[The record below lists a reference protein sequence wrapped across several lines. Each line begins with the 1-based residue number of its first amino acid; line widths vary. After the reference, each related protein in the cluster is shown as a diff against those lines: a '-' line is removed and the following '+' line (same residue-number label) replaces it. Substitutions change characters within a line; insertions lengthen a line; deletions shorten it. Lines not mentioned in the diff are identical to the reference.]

1 MILPSILSGGGLDNP
16 AAHLAEGEV
25 RLVARGRYG
34 LDGDFRRFD
43 TEKDDTYRV
52 RTPGGDAFVLKIA
65 NPAES
70 QREIDFQVDLL
81 RHIESAAPDLP
92 VPRVVPDRQGRLTS
106 LHHASDGSL
115 RIVRVVSYL
124 EGTPLDSTTS
134 TPAER
139 ERVGE
144 ILGRLRLATAGFR
157 HSGEDRVL
165 AWDVQHLMQLAPLVE
180 GIDDATQ
187 RRRLEAGLARFAR
200 MTGGL
205 ATLRRQVLH
214 NDFSRSN
221 IVVDHADPAFVK
233 GIIDFGDAVRT
244 AIAVDVSTA
253 LLNQLPATP
262 VDDAFGAGRD
272 LLRGYLRVADL
283 TEEELALIPH
293 LTMGR
298 VIARILLSHCLA
310 RIFPQNAT
318 YVLRNTPPCWWQ
330 LGWFLDRDP
339 EEVGAVFMPQ
349 SAASP
354 PPPARMTRTRP

>member
-1 MILPSILSGGGLDNP
+1 MIVPSILSGGGLDTS
-16 AAHLAEGEV
+16 AAHLGEAEV
-25 RLVARGRYG
+25 RQIARERYG
-34 LDGDFRRFD
+34 LSGAFRRFD
-43 TEKDDTYRV
+43 TEKDDTYRI
-52 RTPGGDAFVLKIA
+52 RTPDGEAFVLKVA
-65 NPAES
+65 NPAEKPV
-70 QREIDFQVDLL
+70 EIDFQIDLL
-81 RHIESAAPDLP
+81 RHIEQRAPDVP
-92 VPRVVPDRQGRLTS
+92 VPRVLADREGGLRS
-106 LHHASDGSL
+106 LYRALDGTD
-115 RIVRVVSYL
+115 RIVRVISYL

-134 TPAER
+134 SPVER

-144 ILGRLRLATAGFR
+144 ILARLRLATADFR
-157 HSGEDRVL
+157 HPGEDRVL
-165 AWDVQHLMQLAPLVE
+165 AWDVQHLMQLAPLLS
-180 GIDDATQ
+180 GIDDAGQ
-187 RRRLEAGLARFAR
+187 RSLLRTALDRFAVA
-200 MTGGL
+200 TEGL
-205 ATLRRQVLH
+205 DTLRRQVLH

-253 LLNQLPATP
+253 LLNQLPLTP
-262 VDDAFGAGRD
+262 VEDAFGAGRD
-272 LLRGYLRVADL
+272 LLRGYLAVADL

-354 PPPARMTRTRP
+354 LPQHG

>member
-1 MILPSILSGGGLDNP
+1 MILPPILSGGGLDTS
-16 AAHLAEGEV
+16 AAHLSEDEV
-25 RLVARGRYG
+25 RRVAREVYG
-34 LDGDFRRFD
+34 LDGAFRRFD
-43 TEKDDTYRV
+43 TEKDDTYRI
-52 RTPGGDAFVLKIA
+52 RTPGGAAVVLKIA

-70 QREIDFQVDLL
+70 QREIDFQLYLL
-81 RHIESAAPDLP
+81 RHVESVAPDIP
-92 VPRVVPDRQGRLTS
+92 VPRVIPDLQGRLTS

-134 TPAER
+134 APAER

-144 ILGRLRLATAGFR
+144 VLGRLRLATADFR
-157 HSGEDRVL
+157 HAGEDRAL

-180 GIDDATQ
+180 GIDDVQQ
-187 RRRLEAGLARFAR
+187 RRQLEAGLARFAS
-200 MTGGL
+200 MTGRLEG
-205 ATLRRQVLH
+205 LRRQVLH

-221 IVVDHADPAFVK
+221 IVVDHADPAFVT

-244 AIAVDVSTA
+244 AIAIDVSTA

-310 RIFPQNAT
+310 RIFPQNAA

-339 EEVGAVFMPQ
+339 DEVSAVFMPQ

-354 PPPARMTRTRP
+354 HPLNR